1 MQDLLLIYIFDPD
14 HIQGSCSREICVTK
28 WIMVEILEE
37 RHEFFPH
44 RDVQFSVHKAGLFGE
59 FGPRNVSPQMSPL
72 QVLI

>member
-1 MQDLLLIYIFDPD
+1 
-14 HIQGSCSREICVTK
+14 
-28 WIMVEILEE
+28 MVEILEE
-37 RHEFFPH
+37 KHEFFPH